1 MTYHMVEDTETSFC
15 LRSTMWT
22 TLTVLSWVVLRG
34 WAEAAGLKLS
44 PVPVCERVKL
54 NVDIPTTFE
63 SKGFCMYVCVVAGVH
78 QSP

>member
-1 MTYHMVEDTETSFC
+1 
-15 LRSTMWT
+15 MWT

-34 WAEAAGLKLS
+34 WAEAAGLKIS

-63 SKGFCMYVCVVAGVH
+63 SKGFCMYACVVAGCINHLDITLIYNSQGVP
-78 QSP
+78 SER